1 MLVLFRQ
8 IKSIGRILAKIITII
23 FQIIQFNSTVSIY
36 SFRLITA
43 WVNNNGQDAYKINIF
58 LSVSITDVSEAV

>member
-8 IKSIGRILAKIITII
+8 IKSIGGILAKIITII

>member
-43 WVNNNGQDAYKINIF
+43 WVNNNGQDAYKINVF